1 MSMDKPRQFKID
13 KSIKFDEN
21 NKVLNKAKLDKPV
34 CIDSKC
40 SKEKKK
46 KRNQNLNVINVV
58 DTKIVMLSYH

>member
-1 MSMDKPRQFKID
+1 MGMDKPRQFKID
-13 KSIKFDEN
+13 TSIKFDEN